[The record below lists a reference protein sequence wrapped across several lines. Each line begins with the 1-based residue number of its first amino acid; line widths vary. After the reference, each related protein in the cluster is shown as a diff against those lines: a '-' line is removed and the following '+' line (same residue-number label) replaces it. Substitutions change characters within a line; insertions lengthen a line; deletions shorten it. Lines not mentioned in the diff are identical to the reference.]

1 MKFGDL
7 FIGDEFYCAGILY
20 RKLGLSLAVNV
31 STGVEAIFPGSG
43 QVSNR
48 LATVPQSSLA
58 SKVAKTEQDFHTNP
72 LDKQIGGSHYK
83 SLKIQPIEYI
93 TANGMGFIEGNIVK
107 YITRHH
113 AKNGADDIKKV
124 IHYCEL
130 LLSTKYGDKS

>member
-1 MKFGDL
+1 M
-7 FIGDEFYCAGILY
+7 
-20 RKLGLSLAVNV
+20 SL
-31 STGVEAIFPGSG
+31 EE
-43 QVSNR
+43 
-48 LATVPQSSLA
+48 
-58 SKVAKTEQDFHTNP
+58 KVFKTEQDFHTNP

-93 TANGMGFIEGNIVK
+93 TANGMGFIEGNIIK

-113 AKNGADDIKKV
+113 AKNGADDVKKV

>member
-1 MKFGDL
+1 M
-7 FIGDEFYCAGILY
+7 
-20 RKLGLSLAVNV
+20 SLA
-31 STGVEAIFPGSG
+31 E
-43 QVSNR
+43 
-48 LATVPQSSLA
+48 
-58 SKVAKTEQDFHTNP
+58 KVLKTEQDFNTNP

>member
-1 MKFGDL
+1 MEFGDL
-7 FIGDEFYCAGILY
+7 FIGDYFYWSGIKY
-20 RKLGLSLAVNV
+20 KKKDHNSASNAF
-31 STGVEAIFPGSG
+31 TGATALFPANF
-43 QVSNR
+43 VVH
-48 LATVPQSSLA
+48 TTTSLA
-58 SKVAKTEQDFHTNP
+58 SKVAKTEQDFNTNP